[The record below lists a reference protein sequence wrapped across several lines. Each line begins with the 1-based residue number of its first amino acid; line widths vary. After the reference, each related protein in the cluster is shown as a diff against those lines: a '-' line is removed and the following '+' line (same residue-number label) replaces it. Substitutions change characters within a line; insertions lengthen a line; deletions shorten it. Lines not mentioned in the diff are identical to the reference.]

1 LFAPRREEKRDQYRD
16 IAGHQTQVETRQQQH
31 KAIMSAENYLMQ
43 EELGSMFE
51 QRPQP
56 ARIHP
61 NISQA
66 ARSASYT
73 ALSTSDQA
81 NPWR

>member
-1 LFAPRREEKRDQYRD
+1 
-16 IAGHQTQVETRQQQH
+16 
-31 KAIMSAENYLMQ
+31 MSAENYLMQ

-51 QRPQP
+51 QPPQP

>member
-1 LFAPRREEKRDQYRD
+1 
-16 IAGHQTQVETRQQQH
+16 
-31 KAIMSAENYLMQ
+31 MSAENYLMQ

-51 QRPQP
+51 QPPQP

-61 NISQA
+61 NTSQA
-66 ARSASYT
+66 ALSALYT